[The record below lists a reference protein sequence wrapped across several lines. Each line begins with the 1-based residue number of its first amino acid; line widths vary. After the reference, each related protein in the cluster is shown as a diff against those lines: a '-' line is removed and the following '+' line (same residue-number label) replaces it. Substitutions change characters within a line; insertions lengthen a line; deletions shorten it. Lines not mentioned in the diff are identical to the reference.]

1 MSEPKRQIDWDSIER
16 DFRAGTL
23 SIREIGRINNVS
35 DKAIRNKAEAL
46 GWDRDLSAKVNEK
59 VRSELVRTESA
70 SAEQKQTE
78 REIIEVAAATVVQV
92 VRGHRKQISQGNA
105 LVELLTKQLTDVAGK
120 RDEFEAAIEIECS
133 EDKSP
138 ERLNRLM
145 RAVSLEKHAA
155 IAANLANATKTWVGL
170 ERQAFSIPDSDSQPE
185 PLDADKRAARI
196 AALQA
201 KLAK

>member
-23 SIREIGRINNVS
+23 SIREIGRTNNVS

-70 SAEQKQTE
+70 SADQKQTE

-92 VRGHRKQISQGNA
+92 VRSHRKRIGQGNA
-105 LVELLTKQLTDVAGK
+105 LVELLTQQLTDVAGK
-120 RDEFEAAIEIECS
+120 RDEFETAIEIACA

-138 ERLNRLM
+138 ERMARLM
-145 RAVSLEKHAA
+145 KAVSLEKHAA
-155 IAANLANATKTWVGL
+155 IALNLANATKTWIGL
-170 ERQAFSIPDSDSQPE
+170 ERQAFSIPDGDTPPE
-185 PLDADKRAARI
+185 TLDAEKRAARI